1 MRLTLSEKL
10 HILIIQY
17 IVIPL
22 FCIWM
27 GRYFHRI
34 RTQGEFGRK
43 SYYEC

>member
-1 MRLTLSEKL
+1 MRLTIWERL
-10 HILIIQY
+10 HILLVQY
-17 IVIPL
+17 IFVPL

-43 SYYEC
+43 SCYEH

>member
-1 MRLTLSEKL
+1 MRLTIWERL
-10 HILIIQY
+10 HILLVRY
-17 IVIPL
+17 IFVPL

-43 SYYEC
+43 SCYEH